1 MFSSLRLHGGQ
12 ADVLWHHQPAISVRS
27 WLIAKD
33 KKTQA
38 WTLSGQIH
46 WINSFYARQT
56 PLLFTAPREKGMWA
70 WPITS
75 LQLGSKELIA
85 TLGPPEQ

>member
-1 MFSSLRLHGGQ
+1 MFSSLQLHGGR
-12 ADVLWHHQPAISVRS
+12 AEVLWGYRPAIVLRQ
-27 WLIAKD
+27 WVIAKD
-33 KKTQA
+33 KKTQV
-38 WTLSGQIH
+38 WTLTGPIDRVDAFS
-46 WINSFYARQT
+46 ARQT